1 MIFEHVE
8 GVSDR
13 APVFQDGGAGE
24 GARVDELLDQL
35 RRGAVIPAQFFPPLL
50 RLFGEQGFEL
60 PGRQLPQIDNLHGTG
75 TQPLARSVHN
85 HFYHIIIQSGSRMYF
100 GNIRRIGCPWR
111 AGHLC
116 YHSRAERNV
125 PRPQRIGRLGGTSLH
140 GHESERMDFLSELR
154 HPTTWY
160 SKLAIA
166 ILALVLFALLA
177 AGAVSGYLVY
187 RMISP
192 ARSHSEIDL
201 QNFPG
206 HPDKAYFHGERRGTA
221 RRLVFPRTEIRAHH
235 YSVPG
240 LRIQPRRTSHAG
252 LGVAGPAIQRAGLRF
267 FGVTDTAGGR
277 STLGFQEVSELRA
290 AMNAVANRGD
300 VDANRF
306 GLWGVNL
313 GAYVALAEATSD
325 RRVRAI
331 AAESPYGQPKDMVAL
346 QVSRS
351 GLGSVPL
358 VTRMSQM
365 IFGWVNS
372 KFRNVPPL
380 NTQIGKL
387 SGVAQ
392 LYLESPDD
400 PALSASTSELFRI
413 SSPPHEL
420 VVLPHGNYGGMLDDE
435 KRSYENRIVSFFLVN
450 LPPAGESTSQN

>member
-1 MIFEHVE
+1 M
-8 GVSDR
+8 G
-13 APVFQDGGAGE
+13 
-24 GARVDELLDQL
+24 
-35 RRGAVIPAQFFPPLL
+35 
-50 RLFGEQGFEL
+50 
-60 PGRQLPQIDNLHGTG
+60 
-75 TQPLARSVHN
+75 
-85 HFYHIIIQSGSRMYF
+85 
-100 GNIRRIGCPWR
+100 
-111 AGHLC
+111 
-116 YHSRAERNV
+116 
-125 PRPQRIGRLGGTSLH
+125 
-140 GHESERMDFLSELR
+140 FLSELR

-166 ILALVLFALLA
+166 ILALALFALLA
-177 AGAVSGYLVY
+177 TGAVSGYLVY

-206 HPDKAYFHGERRGTA
+206 HPEKLNFTVSGEG
-221 RRLVFPRTEIRAHH
+221 PRDGWFF
-235 YSVPG
+235 PG
-240 LRIQPRRTSHAG
+240 LKTAPTIV
-252 LGVAGPAIQRAGLRF
+252 LCPAYESSRGELLTLASALQDQQYNVLAFDFSAHGS
-267 FGVTDTAGGR
+267 AGGR
-277 STLGFQEVSELRA
+277 STLGLQEVAELRA

-313 GAYVALAEATSD
+313 GAYVALAEATGD

-346 QVSRS
+346 QVRRS

-400 PALSASTSELFRI
+400 PAAFRFDLRAVPDFFAPARTRRPAARKLRRNAGRRKAQLRKPHREFLPREFAAGGRNLAAVREFNNYRRIASEDVSRHRRSAPVGSAKIF
-413 SSPPHEL
+413 
-420 VVLPHGNYGGMLDDE
+420 
-435 KRSYENRIVSFFLVN
+435 
-450 LPPAGESTSQN
+450 